1 MAASYSLGRRLQVRG
16 PFRMKKNRKL
26 YYKFILAYVCF
37 AALSVIVLL
46 TITSPIT
53 YSFLVRQ
60 KATELYRS
68 ANEISNTY
76 AKYFYDDSLST
87 EDVAKQ
93 LKASGDFSYLTIWIM
108 NTDGEVIYD
117 SASEGGGGKPL
128 RIDGFLED
136 GPGKSYYRE
145 GTFYD
150 HFNEEMLSVFSPI
163 TYNYNLRGYV
173 VIHSPLTKVRE
184 LQNDLNLIML
194 ATVAVIFVLST
205 FILIVFTDIVYIPL
219 KKITKATEAYAE
231 GDFTYPID
239 IDKNDEIGYLA
250 GTLTYMADKLSH
262 FEDDQ
267 KKFIANVSHDFR
279 SPLTSMNG
287 YLTAMADG
295 TIPPEQH
302 EKYINIVKNETER
315 LTKLTNNLLTLNNLN
330 ITGMNLDITDFDI
343 NKTIKNTAAT
353 FEGTCKKKHI
363 SFNLVLSGK
372 TLQVS
377 ADKGKIEQVL
387 YNLIDNAIKF
397 SKPDSSI
404 KLETSEKNETVFVS
418 VKDSGV
424 GIPKDNLKQIFDRFY
439 KTDPSRGR
447 DKKGT
452 GLGLSIVKEILN
464 AHHENINVIST
475 VDVGT
480 EFIFTLPK
488 ARNED
493 DE

>member
-1 MAASYSLGRRLQVRG
+1 
-16 PFRMKKNRKL
+16 MKKNHKL

-37 AALSVIVLL
+37 AALCVVVVL
-46 TITSPIT
+46 TTTSPIL
-53 YSFLVRQ
+53 YSFLVKQ
-60 KATELYRS
+60 KAAEMYRS

-76 AKYFYDDSLST
+76 AEFFYDDAIST
-87 EDVAKQ
+87 EDVRKQ
-93 LKASGDFSYLTIWIM
+93 LNVAGDFSSLTIWIM
-108 NTDGEVIYD
+108 NLDGEVIYN
-117 SASEGGGGKPL
+117 SAARSNSPSFTIEGFADEGTS
-128 RIDGFLED
+128 RSF
-136 GPGKSYYRE
+136 YRE
-145 GTFYD
+145 GDFYG
-150 HFNEEMLSVFSPI
+150 HFSEDMLSVLAPI
-163 TYNYNLRGYV
+163 TYNYNLKGYV
-173 VIHSPLTKVRE
+173 VVHAPTTKIRE
-184 LQNDLNLIML
+184 MRNDLNLIVL
-194 ATVAVIFVLST
+194 STIAVVFVLST
-205 FILIVFTDIVYIPL
+205 FILIVFTDVVYIPL
-219 KKITKATEAYAE
+219 KKITKATEAYGE

-250 GTLTYMADKLSH
+250 ASLTYMADKLSH

-302 EKYINIVKNETER
+302 EKYLKIVKNETER

-343 NKTIKNTAAT
+343 NRTIKSTVAT
-353 FEGTCKKKHI
+353 FEGTCKNKHI
-363 SFNLVLSGK
+363 SFNLVLTGE
-372 TLQVS
+372 TLYVS

-418 VKDSGV
+418 VKDSGI

-439 KTDPSRGR
+439 KTDLSRGR

-452 GLGLSIVKEILN
+452 GLGLSIVKEIIN

-488 ARNED
+488 SKNIED
-493 DE
+493 DD

>member
-1 MAASYSLGRRLQVRG
+1 
-16 PFRMKKNRKL
+16 MKKTHKL

-37 AALSVIVLL
+37 AALCVIVVLAV
-46 TITSPIT
+46 TSPIT
-53 YSFLVRQ
+53 YTFLIKQ
-60 KATELYRS
+60 KANELYKA

-87 EDVAKQ
+87 DDVRKQ
-93 LKASGDFSYLTIWIM
+93 LNAAGDFSSLTIWIM
-108 NTDGEVIYD
+108 NTDGEVIYN
-117 SASEGGGGKPL
+117 SATDAQNSNHF
-128 RIDGFLED
+128 RIDAFAKEGPSKNFYRD
-136 GPGKSYYRE
+136 GD
-145 GTFYD
+145 FYG
-150 HFNEEMLSVFSPI
+150 HFTEEMLSVLAPI
-163 TYNYNLRGYV
+163 TYNYNLNGYV
-173 VIHSPLTKVRE
+173 VIHSPVTKIHEQR
-184 LQNDLNLIML
+184 NDLNLIIL
-194 ATVAVIFVLST
+194 ATIAVVFVLST
-205 FILIVFTDIVYIPL
+205 LILIVFTDIVYIPL

-239 IDKNDEIGYLA
+239 VDKNDEIGYLA
-250 GTLTYMADKLSH
+250 ASLTYMADKLSH

-279 SPLTSMNG
+279 SPLTSMKG
-287 YLTAMADG
+287 YLEAMADG

-302 EKYINIVKNETER
+302 EKYIEIVKNETER

-330 ITGMNLDITDFDI
+330 ITGMNLDISDFDI
-343 NKTIKNTAAT
+343 NKTIRNTVAT
-353 FEGTCKKKHI
+353 FEGTCKQKHI
-363 SFNLVLSGK
+363 SFNLVLTGEQ
-372 TLQVS
+372 LFVS

-404 KLETSEKNETVFVS
+404 KIETNEKNETIFVS
-418 VKDSGV
+418 VKDSGI

-439 KTDPSRGR
+439 KTDHSRGK

-452 GLGLSIVKEILN
+452 GLGLSIVKEIIN

-480 EFIFTLPK
+480 EFIFTLPRSK
-488 ARNED
+488 ID
-493 DE
+493 DDD

>member
-1 MAASYSLGRRLQVRG
+1 
-16 PFRMKKNRKL
+16 MKKSRKL
-26 YYKFILAYVCF
+26 YIKFILAYVCF
-37 AALSVIVLL
+37 AVLCVTVVL

-53 YSFLVRQ
+53 YSFLVKQ
-60 KATELYRS
+60 KAAELYRS
-68 ANEISNTY
+68 AVEISNTY
-76 AKYFYDDSLST
+76 AGYFYDDSLST
-87 EDVAKQ
+87 EEVKSQ
-93 LKASGDFSYLTIWIM
+93 LKAAGDFSSLTIWIM
-108 NTDGEVIYD
+108 NTNGEVIYNSD
-117 SASEGGGGKPL
+117 VSAQNGSTFTVEGFIEEKPS
-128 RIDGFLED
+128 RNF
-136 GPGKSYYRE
+136 YRE
-145 GTFYD
+145 GDFYG
-150 HFNEEMLSVFSPI
+150 HFNEDMLSVLSPI
-163 TYNYNLRGYV
+163 TYNYNLKGYV
-173 VIHSPLTKVRE
+173 VVHSPLIRIRE
-184 LQNDLNLIML
+184 QRNDLNLIIL
-194 ATVAVIFVLST
+194 ATIAVIFVIST
-205 FILIVFTDIVYIPL
+205 FLLIVFTDIVYFPL
-219 KKITKATEAYAE
+219 RKITKATEAYAE

-239 IDKNDEIGYLA
+239 VDSNDEMGYLA
-250 GTLTYMADKLSH
+250 ASLTYMADKLSH

-279 SPLTSMNG
+279 SPLTSMKG
-287 YLTAMADG
+287 YLEAMVDG

-302 EKYINIVKNETER
+302 EKYLNIVKNETER

-343 NKTIKNTAAT
+343 NSTIRNTVAT

-363 SFNLVLSGK
+363 SFNLVLTGEE
-372 TLQVS
+372 LYVS

-404 KLETSEKNETVFVS
+404 RLETNEKNETIFVS
-418 VKDSGV
+418 VKDSGI

-439 KTDPSRGR
+439 KTDLSRGK

-452 GLGLSIVKEILN
+452 GLGLSIVKEIIN

-488 ARNED
+488 SKNIAD
-493 DE
+493 DD

>member
-1 MAASYSLGRRLQVRG
+1 
-16 PFRMKKNRKL
+16 MKKSRKL
-26 YYKFILAYVCF
+26 YIKFILAYVCF
-37 AALSVIVLL
+37 AALCVTVVL

-60 KATELYRS
+60 KAAELYRS

-76 AKYFYDDSLST
+76 AEYFYDDSLST
-87 EDVAKQ
+87 EDVKWQ
-93 LKASGDFSYLTIWIM
+93 LKAAGDFSSLTIWIM
-108 NTDGEVIYD
+108 NTNGEVIYNSD
-117 SASEGGGGKPL
+117 TSAASDVSFTVE
-128 RIDGFLED
+128 GFLDED
-136 GPGKSYYRE
+136 NSRSFYRE
-145 GTFYD
+145 GNFYG
-150 HFNEEMLSVFSPI
+150 HFPEDMLSVLCPI
-163 TYNYNLRGYV
+163 TYNYNLKGYV
-173 VIHSPLTKVRE
+173 VVHSPLVRIRE
-184 LQNDLNLIML
+184 QRNDLNLIIL
-194 ATVAVIFVLST
+194 ATIAVVFVLST
-205 FILIVFTDIVYIPL
+205 FILIVFTDIVYLPL
-219 KKITKATEAYAE
+219 RKITKATEAYAE

-239 IDKNDEIGYLA
+239 VESNDEMGYLA
-250 GTLTYMADKLSH
+250 ASLTYMADKLSH

-279 SPLTSMNG
+279 SPLTSMKG
-287 YLTAMADG
+287 YLEAMVDG

-302 EKYINIVKNETER
+302 EKYLNIVKNETER

-343 NKTIKNTAAT
+343 NSTIRNTVAT
-353 FEGTCKKKHI
+353 FEGTSRNKHI
-363 SFNLVLSGK
+363 SFNLVLTGHE
-372 TLQVS
+372 LFVS

-404 KLETSEKNETVFVS
+404 KIETSEKNETIFVS
-418 VKDSGV
+418 VKDSGI
-424 GIPKDNLKQIFDRFY
+424 GIPKENLKQIFDRFY
-439 KTDPSRGR
+439 KTDHSRGK

-452 GLGLSIVKEILN
+452 GLGLSIVKEIIN

-488 ARNED
+488 SKNIAD
-493 DE
+493 DD

>member
-1 MAASYSLGRRLQVRG
+1 
-16 PFRMKKNRKL
+16 MKKTHKL
-26 YYKFILAYVCF
+26 YYKFILAYFCF
-37 AALSVIVLL
+37 AALCVVVVI

-53 YSFLVRQ
+53 YNFLVRQ
-60 KATELYRS
+60 KAAELYRS

-76 AKYFYDDSLST
+76 ADYFYDDSLST
-87 EDVAKQ
+87 EDVKKQ
-93 LKASGDFSYLTIWIM
+93 LKASGDFSLLTIWIM
-108 NTDGEVIYD
+108 NSDGEVIYNSAD
-117 SASEGGGGKPL
+117 SGSNSTFTVEGFIEEGTS
-128 RIDGFLED
+128 RSFF
-136 GPGKSYYRE
+136 RE
-145 GTFYD
+145 GDFYGQ
-150 HFNEEMLSVFSPI
+150 FNEDMLSVLAPI
-163 TYNYNLRGYV
+163 TNNYNLKGYV
-173 VIHSPLTKVRE
+173 VVHSPLSRIRE
-184 LQNDLNLIML
+184 QRNDLNLIVL
-194 ATVAVIFVLST
+194 ATIAVVFVLST

-250 GTLTYMADKLSH
+250 ASLTYMADKLSH

-279 SPLTSMNG
+279 SPLTSMKG
-287 YLTAMADG
+287 YLEAMADG

-302 EKYINIVKNETER
+302 EKYIKIVNNETER

-343 NKTIKNTAAT
+343 NKTIRNTVAT

-363 SFNLVLSGK
+363 SFNLVLTGE
-372 TLQVS
+372 TLYVS

-397 SKPDSSI
+397 SKPESSI
-404 KLETSEKNETVFVS
+404 RLETSEKNETIFVS
-418 VKDSGV
+418 VKDSGI
-424 GIPKDNLKQIFDRFY
+424 GIPKDDMKLIFDRFY
-439 KTDPSRGR
+439 KTDQSRGR

-452 GLGLSIVKEILN
+452 GLGLSIVKEIIN

-488 ARNED
+488 SKKED
-493 DE
+493 ED

>member
-1 MAASYSLGRRLQVRG
+1 
-16 PFRMKKNRKL
+16 MKKTHKL
-26 YYKFILAYVCF
+26 YYKFILAYICF
-37 AALSVIVLL
+37 AALCVVVVI

-53 YSFLVRQ
+53 YNFLVRQ
-60 KATELYRS
+60 KAAELYRS

-76 AKYFYDDSLST
+76 AEYFYDDSLST
-87 EDVAKQ
+87 DDVKNQ
-93 LKASGDFSYLTIWIM
+93 LKAAGDFSLLTIWIM
-108 NTDGEVIYD
+108 NSDGEVIYN
-117 SASEGGGGKPL
+117 SAADGGSTETFTVEGF
-128 RIDGFLED
+128 IDEETSRSFF
-136 GPGKSYYRE
+136 RE
-145 GTFYD
+145 GDFYGQFPED
-150 HFNEEMLSVFSPI
+150 MLSVLAPI
-163 TYNYNLRGYV
+163 TNNYNLKGYV
-173 VIHSPLTKVRE
+173 VVHSPLDRIRA
-184 LQNDLNLIML
+184 QRNDLNLIIL
-194 ATVAVIFVLST
+194 ATIAVVFILST

-250 GTLTYMADKLSH
+250 ASLTYMADKLSH

-279 SPLTSMNG
+279 SPLTSMKG
-287 YLTAMADG
+287 YLEAMVDG

-302 EKYINIVKNETER
+302 EKYIKIVNNETER

-343 NKTIKNTAAT
+343 NRTIRNTVAT

-363 SFNLVLSGK
+363 SFNLVLTGE
-372 TLQVS
+372 TLYVS

-397 SKPDSSI
+397 SRPESSI
-404 KLETSEKNETVFVS
+404 KLETSEKNETIFVS
-418 VKDSGV
+418 VKDSGI
-424 GIPKDNLKQIFDRFY
+424 GIPKDDLKLIFDRFY
-439 KTDPSRGR
+439 KTDQSRGR

-452 GLGLSIVKEILN
+452 GLGLSIVKEIIN

-480 EFIFTLPK
+480 EFIFTLPRSK
-488 ARNED
+488 KED
-493 DE
+493 ED